1 MDKSLPKESG
11 AVKLAPGESRTYSYR
26 LILHKGDI
34 SETAIRDLYQ
44 SFTR

>member
-1 MDKSLPKESG
+1 MDKALPKDNG

-26 LILHKGDI
+26 LILHKGDVA
-34 SETAIRDLYQ
+34 EPVIRDLYQ